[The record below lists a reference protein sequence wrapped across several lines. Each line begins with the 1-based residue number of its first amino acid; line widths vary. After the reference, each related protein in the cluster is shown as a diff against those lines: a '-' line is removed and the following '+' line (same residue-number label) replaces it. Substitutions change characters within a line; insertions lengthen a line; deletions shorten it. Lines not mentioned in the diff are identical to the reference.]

1 MVLVLLR
8 TGMRIG
14 EVLETR
20 VSDVNL
26 QERTI
31 TIPEGEKNRQGRIV
45 YLSDDARDALQQWLA
60 ERDAGKA
67 LLFYAQWGTSLT
79 YNGARCIFRRAL
91 QRAGLA
97 HKGYTVHCLRHTF
110 ASELLN
116 AGMRLECLQQLLGH
130 DSIEITRRYARLT
143 NKTRREE
150 YFQAMAII
158 EQGGIDGSYRL
169 DSELQAIFKEK
180 ELLAAYRKELST

>member
-14 EVLETR
+14 EVLGTR

-79 YNGARCIFRRAL
+79 YNGARLIFRRAL

-97 HKGYTVHCLRHTF
+97 YKGYTIHCLRHTF

-150 YFQAMAII
+150 YFRAMAII

-180 ELLAAYRKELST
+180 ELLAAYRKELFA

>member
-1 MVLVLLR
+1 
-8 TGMRIG
+8 MRIG

-20 VSDVNL
+20 VSAVNL
-26 QERTI
+26 QEHTI

-60 ERDAGKA
+60 ERDASKA
-67 LLFYAQWGTSLT
+67 LLFYARWGTSLT
-79 YNGARCIFRRAL
+79 YNGARCIFRLAL

-97 HKGYTVHCLRHTF
+97 HKGYTIHCLRHTF

-116 AGMRLECLQQLLGH
+116 AGMHLECLQQLLGH

-150 YFQAMAII
+150 YFRAMAII

-169 DSELQAIFKEK
+169 DSELQAIRKEK
-180 ELLAAYRKELST
+180 ELLAAYRKELFT